1 MRSALRCFDR
11 WLDVERYQ
19 WSTNKTANEA
29 FITAMVDEGKSL
41 GVSLGVYAGYSSW
54 IEIVSTSY
62 TYPHAQGLPIW
73 YAHYDGKQSFSDWD
87 TTERGGYGGWTTPA
101 IKQFLGD
108 KTSCSASIDYDW
120 YPSSSSSYFYAVNE
134 TSATA
139 TA

>member
-120 YPSSSSSYFYAVNE
+120 YPSTGGYEYFYTAN
-134 TSATA
+134 AT